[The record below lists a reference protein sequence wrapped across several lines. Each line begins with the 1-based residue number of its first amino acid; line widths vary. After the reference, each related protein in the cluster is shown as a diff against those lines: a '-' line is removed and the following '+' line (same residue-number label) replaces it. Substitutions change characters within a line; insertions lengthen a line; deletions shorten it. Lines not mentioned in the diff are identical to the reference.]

1 MKEFRDI
8 IYKAKQYVESNIQ
21 CSCGNFSFY
30 VKDRIFRVELT
41 CKNCGKHYM
50 VGKWIKNLK
59 G

>member
-50 VGKWIKNLK
+50 VGK
-59 G
+59 